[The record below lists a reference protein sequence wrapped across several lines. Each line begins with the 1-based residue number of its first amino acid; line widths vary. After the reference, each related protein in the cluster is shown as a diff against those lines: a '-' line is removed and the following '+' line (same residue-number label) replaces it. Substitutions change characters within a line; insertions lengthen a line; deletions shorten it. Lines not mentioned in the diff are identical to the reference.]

1 MNKDYQREQLRR
13 MLENPMLKSGIY
25 LIDTD
30 LEDAD
35 IERLIKDI
43 DGLLY
48 KKGSLIPSKSGST
61 FELFVIDLSYYC
73 EGGEIL
79 ELTKLFMLADRQ
91 KKENI
96 LYSLLINIMRN
107 LCKEG
112 KTVIHVCG
120 DDDVNSL
127 SHEDLYKLN
136 EALSHHEKTIVIAS
150 KKKSVGGMKC
160 DSLIKIFVFK
170 EEKIRLMEN
179 RKEKVHISYKHN
191 DAYNNAMKAI
201 KAGLEKNGIP
211 YSIDEY
217 DIMYRDNIDDYE
229 KEIGASYLV
238 IMFVIPAYLKSLDC
252 MFEMTQMFKNGKVK
266 ERIFP
271 VVDMGE
277 IKRNGDGLGPI
288 KDYWQAEKV
297 RKSERLAHEPGKS
310 SYLLMELQK
319 IDDIINILDDF
330 WLFICREFSGSYEQM
345 IENDA
350 AFLME
355 ELKKLLDAINVESDE
370 IFAPSEKDEPAPF
383 RNVVQKGDKSV
394 YIENNNG
401 SIIIN

>member
-1 MNKDYQREQLRR
+1 M
-13 MLENPMLKSGIY
+13 MLENPMLQSGIY

-35 IERLIKDI
+35 IELLIKGI
-43 DGLLY
+43 DGFLY
-48 KKGSLIPSKSGST
+48 KKGSLIPSQSGSS

-73 EGGEIL
+73 DGGEIL

-91 KKENI
+91 KKDNI

-107 LCKEG
+107 LCAEG

-120 DDDVNSL
+120 DDDVNTL

-150 KKKSVGGMKC
+150 KKKSFDGMIC
-160 DSLIKIFVFK
+160 DPLIKKFVFK
-170 EEKIRLMEN
+170 EEKIRHMEN
-179 RKEKVHISYKHN
+179 RIEKVHISYKHD
-191 DAYNNAMKAI
+191 DAYTDAMEAI

-229 KEIGASYLV
+229 KEIGVSDLV
-238 IMFVIPAYLKSLDC
+238 IMFVIPTYLKSLDC

-271 VVDMGE
+271 VVDMGD

-297 RKSERLAHEPGKS
+297 RKSERIAHEPGKS
-310 SYLLMELQK
+310 SYLLMEIQK
-319 IDDIINILDDF
+319 IDDIINTLDDLWF
-330 WLFICREFSGSYEQM
+330 FICREFSGSYEQM

-350 AFLME
+350 ALLME
-355 ELKKLLDAINVESDE
+355 ELKKALDAINVESDE
-370 IFAPSEKDEPAPF
+370 KFSPSEENEPAGF
-383 RNVVQKGDKSV
+383 RNVIQKGDKSV

-401 SIIIN
+401 SIIIK

>member
-1 MNKDYQREQLRR
+1 MNKDYQRQQLRM
-13 MLENPMLKSGIY
+13 MLENPMLQSGIY

-35 IERLIKDI
+35 IELLIKEI
-43 DGLLY
+43 DGFLY
-48 KKGSLIPSKSGST
+48 KRGSFIPSQSGSP

-73 EGGEIL
+73 DGGEIS
-79 ELTKLFMLADRQ
+79 ELTKLFMLADRH
-91 KKENI
+91 KKDNI

-107 LCKEG
+107 LCAEG

-150 KKKSVGGMKC
+150 KKKSFDGMIC
-160 DSLIKIFVFK
+160 DPLIKKFVFK
-170 EEKIRLMEN
+170 EEKIRHMEN
-179 RKEKVHISYKHN
+179 RIEKVHISYKHD
-191 DAYNNAMKAI
+191 DAYTDAMEAI

-217 DIMYRDNIDDYE
+217 DIMYRDNIDEYE
-229 KEIGASYLV
+229 KEIGASDLV
-238 IMFVIPAYLKSLDC
+238 IMFVIPTYLKSLDC

-271 VVDMGE
+271 VVDMGD
-277 IKRNGDGLGPI
+277 IIRNGDGLCSV

-297 RKSERLAHEPGKS
+297 RKSERIAHEPGKS

-319 IDDIINILDDF
+319 IDDIINTLDDLWF
-330 WLFICREFSGSYEQM
+330 FICREFSGSYEQM

-350 AFLME
+350 ALLIE
-355 ELKKLLDAINVESDE
+355 ELKKSLDAINVESAE
-370 IFAPSEKDEPAPF
+370 KFTPSEGNEPAGF
-383 RNVVQKGDKSV
+383 RNVIQKGDKSV

-401 SIIIN
+401 SIIIK